1 MWKSKP
7 PKDEKSFRRELEEMI
22 ERQIAARGVEDPRVL
37 DAMRRVPRHLFVPR
51 ESRTYA
57 YEDHPVQIGHG
68 QTISQP
74 YIVALMTEM
83 LRIKPTERVLEIGT
97 GSAYQAAILAELAAE
112 VITVERNEDLA
123 ERARN
128 CLLELGYANVTVIV
142 GDGTLGHPARAP
154 YDAIVVTAAGPSVPP
169 SLKKQL
175 ALGGRLV
182 CPVGSREIQTLVT
195 VVRTEDGFDEDM
207 GISCVFV
214 PLVGEEGWSE

>member
-1 MWKSKP
+1 MWRSKP
-7 PKDEKSFRRELEEMI
+7 PKDEESFSRELDDMLKK
-22 ERQIAARGVEDPRVL
+22 QIAARGIEDERVL
-37 DAMRRVPRHLFVPR
+37 GAMRRVPRHLFVPR
-51 ESRTYA
+51 ESRAFA

-74 YIVALMTEM
+74 YMVALMTEM
-83 LRIKPTERVLEIGT
+83 LKIGPTDRVLEIGT

-128 CLLELGYANVTVIV
+128 CLLELGYANVSVIV
-142 GDGTLGHPARAP
+142 GDGTLGYPARAP

-169 SLKKQL
+169 SLKVQL
-175 ALGGRLV
+175 AIGGRLV

-195 VVRTEDGFDEDM
+195 LLRTEDGFDENM
-207 GISCVFV
+207 GIGCVFV
-214 PLVGEEGWSE
+214 PLVGEEGWSG